1 MGGAEQKKI
10 LGASFS
16 LASHQRPLDIPIP
29 PGPLL
34 RYLRNPANLARPLSE
49 TIAREENERRYRSK
63 CLTSRV
69 NACRFV
75 YLSSDP

>member
-1 MGGAEQKKI
+1 MVTLSRNNTRSIVKPR
-10 LGASFS
+10 
-16 LASHQRPLDIPIP
+16 LASTTSGHSIP

-34 RYLRNPANLARPLSE
+34 CYLRNPASLARPLSE
-49 TIAREENERRYRSK
+49 TIAREENERRYRAK